1 MDQHDYLR
9 IDTDNLKS
17 IEGLS
22 DYIKLLEEYPSADF
36 TFRGENSKYDARL
49 AGAFRGKKQ
58 GRLIKSI
65 NEYYSTVGHRLSD
78 IEKQNFLAFAQHYG
92 LPTNLLDV
100 TSNPLNA
107 LFFACHEAKENGYV
121 YIFSNRDFID
131 ITEIIEAF
139 PREGVFDLFIS
150 GNPIAINKIHNS
162 IREMFEGARGLF
174 RFTGEAFVMEGS
186 SYINQ
191 LFCKLYCITRD
202 KYSEKNQ
209 NVISTVT
216 YEELIN
222 RVKGDGVVRARELSL
237 DFYKAVNAEREL
249 FEELRE
255 AVYKDDIMSDM
266 SSSKIPVDD
275 LMYYIS
281 FMLYCFRVEYRCK
294 GNPDLKVYQ
303 ELFPPMIYRPK
314 ITFERARQQQGYFV
328 YMPYMAASGMYS
340 DIEIEMHNV
349 SHIQAIEVINPK
361 QVLYELDNI
370 GVNYGTIYGDFDSIA
385 KYIKEKNSDKK
396 L

>member
-1 MDQHDYLR
+1 LDQHDRSR
-9 IDTDNLKS
+9 IDTDNLKT

-36 TFRGENSKYDARL
+36 TFRGENSKYNERL
-49 AGAFRGKKQ
+49 AGAFRGKSH
-58 GRLIKSI
+58 GSLIKSI
-65 NEYYSTVGHRLSD
+65 NEYYSAVGHRLSD

-107 LFFACHEAKENGYV
+107 LFFACYEAKENGYV
-121 YIFSNRDFID
+121 YIFSNRNFID
-131 ITEIIEAF
+131 ITEIIEFF
-139 PREGVFDLFIS
+139 PRESVFDLFIS
-150 GNPIAINKIHNS
+150 GNPIAVNTIHNS
-162 IREMFEGARGLF
+162 IREMFESMRGLL

-186 SYINQ
+186 SYISQ

-209 NVISTVT
+209 DVISTVT

-222 RVKGDGVVRARELSL
+222 SVKGDGVVRARELSPN
-237 DFYKAVNAEREL
+237 FYKTVNAEREL
-249 FEELRE
+249 FEELLE
-255 AVYKDDIMSDM
+255 VICKDDIMNDM
-266 SSSKIPVDD
+266 SNSKILVDD
-275 LMYYIS
+275 LMYYII
-281 FMLYCFRVEYRCK
+281 FILYCFRVDYRCNGNSDFK
-294 GNPDLKVYQ
+294 GYR

-340 DIEIEMHNV
+340 DIKIEMHNV
-349 SHIQAIEVINPK
+349 SHMQAVEVKNPA
-361 QVLYELDNI
+361 QVLYELDNV

-385 KYIKEKNSDKK
+385 KYIKEKNSDK
-396 L
+396 